1 MKIKIRGLEINA
13 CHGVHGFE
21 KQTPQRFLIDA
32 DLSVDFYEAA
42 KHDDLNKTV
51 NYSAVCSLIAKTV
64 TENCFN
70 LIESLAYACAFAV
83 MENFATVSKITLTVK
98 KPDAPLKVK
107 FDSVEAEAE
116 LERNTV
122 YLSLGSSMGDRAA
135 YLDSAVDKLKA
146 VRGVKVEKVSEYM
159 TTEPYGGVAKNSFL
173 NCAAKIKTL
182 ISPEQLL
189 LEIHRIEKE
198 CRRVRDKRWDDR
210 TLDIDIIFFGNK
222 TVREENLIIPH
233 PDYANRPFVTEPLK
247 NVEPELF
254 LHDRNIYLKDL

>member
-21 KQTPQRFLIDA
+21 KQTPQRFVIDA

-122 YLSLGSSMGDRAA
+122 YLSLGSSMGDRAS
-135 YLDSAVDKLKA
+135 YLNSAVDKLKA

-173 NCAAKIKTL
+173 NCAAKI
-182 ISPEQLL
+182 
-189 LEIHRIEKE
+189 
-198 CRRVRDKRWDDR
+198 
-210 TLDIDIIFFGNK
+210 
-222 TVREENLIIPH
+222 
-233 PDYANRPFVTEPLK
+233 
-247 NVEPELF
+247 LF
-254 LHDRNIYLKDL
+254 LPNSCCLKYTV

>member
-21 KQTPQRFLIDA
+21 KQTPQRFVIDA

-64 TENCFN
+64 TENCLN

-135 YLDSAVDKLKA
+135 YLNSAVDKLKA

>member
-21 KQTPQRFLIDA
+21 KQTPQRFVIDA

-135 YLDSAVDKLKA
+135 YLNSAVDKLKA

>member
-21 KQTPQRFLIDA
+21 KQTPQRFVIDA

>member
-21 KQTPQRFLIDA
+21 KQTPQRFVIDA

-64 TENCFN
+64 TENCLN

-135 YLDSAVDKLKA
+135 YLNSAVDKLKA

-210 TLDIDIIFFGNK
+210 TLDIDIIFFDNK

>member
-21 KQTPQRFLIDA
+21 KQTPQRFVIDA

-64 TENCFN
+64 TGNCFN

-122 YLSLGSSMGDRAA
+122 YLSLGSSMGDRAS
-135 YLDSAVDKLKA
+135 YLNSAVDKLKA